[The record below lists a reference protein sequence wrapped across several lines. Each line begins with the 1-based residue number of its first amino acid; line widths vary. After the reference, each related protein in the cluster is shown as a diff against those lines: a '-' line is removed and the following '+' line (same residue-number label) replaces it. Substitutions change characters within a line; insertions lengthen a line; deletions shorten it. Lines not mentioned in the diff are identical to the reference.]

1 MDEKPLRDEQLAQTS
16 TSSCSTEEERQI
28 PFCCVISVP
37 HGFQP
42 VPYCKPKLVYNLSCL
57 GTVKETCRKIIQ
69 VDDCGQTEIDLHI
82 LKVKGCISFLVNIEV
97 EPTCERDVC
106 SSIPDTKEM
115 ILSCE
120 GTVCV
125 DHIIKCSVDCLPD
138 VCLDCEN
145 ILVSDLQVQPICE
158 DECHF
163 VKVTGY
169 FQLDVI

>member
-1 MDEKPLRDEQLAQTS
+1 MS
-16 TSSCSTEEERQI
+16 
-28 PFCCVISVP
+28 
-37 HGFQP
+37 
-42 VPYCKPKLVYNLSCL
+42 
-57 GTVKETCRKIIQ
+57 
-69 VDDCGQTEIDLHI
+69 
-82 LKVKGCISFLVNIEV
+82 IEV

-106 SSIPDTKEM
+106 SSIPHTKEM
-115 ILSCE
+115 MLSCE
-120 GTVCV
+120 GNVCV